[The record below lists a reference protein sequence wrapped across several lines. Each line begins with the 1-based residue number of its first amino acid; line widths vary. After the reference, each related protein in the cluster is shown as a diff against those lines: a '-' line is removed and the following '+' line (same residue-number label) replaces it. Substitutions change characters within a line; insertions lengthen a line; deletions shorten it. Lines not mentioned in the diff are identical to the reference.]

1 MNRLREKLH
10 IPKAQSYHEPG
21 SSLEAMLRDS
31 LYLAWPMASV
41 KSESKERPRGMLK
54 KTEAIDEGDEDD
66 DE

>member
-10 IPKAQSYHEPG
+10 IPKAQSYHETG
-21 SSLEAMLRDS
+21 GSLEAMLRDS

-41 KSESKERPRGMLK
+41 KSESKEKARGTLK
-54 KTEAIDEGDEDD
+54 KSEAIDEGDEDD